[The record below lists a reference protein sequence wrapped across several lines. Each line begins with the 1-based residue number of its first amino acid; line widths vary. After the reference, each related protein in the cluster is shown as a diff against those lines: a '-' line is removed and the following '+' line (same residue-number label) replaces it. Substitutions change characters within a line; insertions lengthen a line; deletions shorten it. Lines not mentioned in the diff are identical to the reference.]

1 MGLKVISVAALSA
14 VLAGCSPSV
23 CEDQSMINMILAG
36 ASSINYNNV
45 QGYSKIDG
53 IDANVIDIDEVKSE
67 PGRIVCT
74 ARFEASGDLAKL
86 ATVFE
91 RVGKD
96 AGTDWLSEQGLA
108 ELNAMGT
115 AFENVDELITADA
128 VAKER
133 VEAEMKPKTLTAS
146 SAITYALNPNEGS
159 PAFIGWQHTSPD
171 DNFLVNYS
179 RVATKMMNEAIAN
192 ELKVQGYESLEQ
204 KRKIEGEVR
213 GKSSQFDSL
222 SQAITRDSD
231 KVAELSKKQAEL
243 EKSLAALE
251 QEKSTLEPKVK
262 PVIDAAKGKVIVADN
277 PEFSS
282 NGAYWAKSDMLSVK
296 ELSLRG
302 SVTNNTDKYV
312 RRVRYE
318 GWIMASGASGPTP
331 LAFNAY
337 TSGNIAPGKSGKIYA
352 AAVTGDSIFKSRGI
366 LVSAAIVDSPRVGG
380 WLRVVEYDTDIER
393 NIRTTPVRED
403 VVRYLT
409 IDADLSATTNQIRE
423 ATTQLASLTESV
435 EVARRQQEALRE
447 ELAVATK
454 SLPKSSALY
463 QKFAGA
469 QVKAG
474 L

>member
-1 MGLKVISVAALSA
+1 
-14 VLAGCSPSV
+14 
-23 CEDQSMINMILAG
+23 MINMILAG
-36 ASSINYNNV
+36 ASSINYDNV

-53 IDANVIDIDEVKSE
+53 LDANVIDIDEVKSE
-67 PGRIVCT
+67 PGRVVCS
-74 ARFEASGDLAKL
+74 ARFEASGDLGNL
-86 ATVFE
+86 AIVFE

-108 ELNAMGT
+108 DLNAMGT
-115 AFENVDELITADA
+115 AYESVDELIKGDA

-133 VEAEMKPKTLTAS
+133 VEAEMKPKTITAS
-146 SAITYALNPNEGS
+146 SAITYAVNPNDGS
-159 PAFIGWQHTSPD
+159 PAFIGWQHSSSD

-179 RVATKMMNEAIAN
+179 RAAAKMMNEAVAN

-222 SQAITRDSD
+222 SQSITRDSD

-243 EKSLAALE
+243 EKSLVALE

-262 PVIDAAKGKVIVADN
+262 PVIDAAKSKVAVAN
-277 PEFSS
+277 NSEFNFDGLYWDS
-282 NGAYWAKSDMLSVK
+282 NKTFNSKDLILKGTVK
-296 ELSLRG
+296 
-302 SVTNNTDKYV
+302 NNTGKYV
-312 RRVRYE
+312 KGIKLE
-318 GWIMASGASGPTP
+318 GWIMASGVDGPTK

-337 TSGNIAPGKSGKIYA
+337 IFDSVAPGKTGKIYGR
-352 AAVTGDSIFKSRGI
+352 AVSSDSTFGHNL
-366 LVSAAIVDSPRVGG
+366 LVSAPIANSPRVGG
-380 WLRVVEYDTDIER
+380 WLRAVEYDTDTER
-393 NIRTTPVRED
+393 NVRTTPVGED

-423 ATTQLASLTESV
+423 ASTQLASLTESV
-435 EVARRQQEALRE
+435 EVAKRQQEALRE

>member
-36 ASSINYNNV
+36 ASSINYDNV

-53 IDANVIDIDEVKSE
+53 VEADVIDIDEVKSE
-67 PGRIVCT
+67 PGRVVCS
-74 ARFEASGDLAKL
+74 ARFEASGDLTKL
-86 ATVFE
+86 AYIFDK
-91 RVGKD
+91 VGTD

-115 AFENVDELITADA
+115 AFESVDELIKADA

-146 SAITYALNPNEGS
+146 SAITYAVNPNEGS

-171 DNFLVNYS
+171 DNFLVSYS
-179 RVATKMMNEAIAN
+179 RAAAKMMNEAVAN

-243 EKSLAALE
+243 EKSLTALE

-262 PVIDAAKGKVIVADN
+262 PVIDAAKSKVAVAN
-277 PEFSS
+277 NSEFTFDGLYWDS
-282 NGAYWAKSDMLSVK
+282 NKTFNSKDLILKGTVK
-296 ELSLRG
+296 
-302 SVTNNTDKYV
+302 NNTGKYV
-312 RRVRYE
+312 KGIKLE
-318 GWIMASGASGPTP
+318 GWIMASGVDGPTK

-337 TSGNIAPGKSGKIYA
+337 IFDSVAPGKTGKIYGR
-352 AAVTGDSIFKSRGI
+352 AVSSDSSFGHNL
-366 LVSAAIVDSPRVGG
+366 LVSAPIANSPRVGG
-380 WLRVVEYDTDIER
+380 WLRAVEYDTDTER
-393 NIRTTPVRED
+393 NIRTTPVGED

-423 ATTQLASLTESV
+423 ASTQLASLTESV
-435 EVARRQQEALRE
+435 EVAKRQQEALRE

>member
-36 ASSINYNNV
+36 ASSINYDNV

-53 IDANVIDIDEVKSE
+53 VEADVIDIDEVKSE
-67 PGRIVCT
+67 PGRVVCS
-74 ARFEASGDLAKL
+74 ARFEASGEMRKL
-86 ATVFE
+86 LRIFE
-91 RVGKD
+91 RVGND
-96 AGTDWLSEQGLA
+96 AGTDWLSAQGLA
-108 ELNAMGT
+108 QIKAFGTALVQADELENQDAGSKARIENELNT
-115 AFENVDELITADA
+115 Q
-128 VAKER
+128 
-133 VEAEMKPKTLTAS
+133 TLTAS
-146 SAITYALNPNEGS
+146 SAITYAVNPNDGS
-159 PAFIGWQHTSPD
+159 PAFIGWQHSSPE
-171 DNFLVNYS
+171 DNFLVNFARQS
-179 RVATKMMNEAIAN
+179 AMIVNEAIAN

-204 KRKIEGEVR
+204 KSKIEGEVR

-243 EKSLAALE
+243 EKSLVALE

-262 PVIDAAKGKVIVADN
+262 PVIDAAKSKVAVAN
-277 PEFSS
+277 NSEFTFDGLYWDS
-282 NGAYWAKSDMLSVK
+282 NKTFNSKDLILKGTVK
-296 ELSLRG
+296 
-302 SVTNNTDKYV
+302 NNTGKYV
-312 RRVRYE
+312 KGIKLE
-318 GWIMASGASGPTP
+318 GWIMASGVDGPTK

-337 TSGNIAPGKSGKIYA
+337 IFDSVAPGKTGKIYGR
-352 AAVTGDSIFKSRGI
+352 AVSSDSSFGHNL
-366 LVSAAIVDSPRVGG
+366 LVSAPIANSPRVGG
-380 WLRVVEYDTDIER
+380 WLRAVEYDTDTER
-393 NIRTTPVRED
+393 NVRTTPVGED

-409 IDADLSATTNQIRE
+409 IDADLSATASQIRE

-435 EVARRQQEALRE
+435 EVAKRQQEALRE

-463 QKFAGA
+463 QRFAGA

>member
-1 MGLKVISVAALSA
+1 
-14 VLAGCSPSV
+14 
-23 CEDQSMINMILAG
+23 MINMILAG
-36 ASSINYNNV
+36 ASSINYDNV

-53 IDANVIDIDEVKSE
+53 VDADVIDIDEVKSE
-67 PGRIVCT
+67 PGRVVCT
-74 ARFEASGDLAKL
+74 ARFEARGDLGKL
-86 ATVFE
+86 AYIFDKIGT
-91 RVGKD
+91 D
-96 AGTDWLSEQGLA
+96 AGNDWLSEQGLG
-108 ELNAMGT
+108 ELKAMG
-115 AFENVDELITADA
+115 AAIENVDELVKADA
-128 VAKER
+128 IAKER
-133 VEAEMKPKTLTAS
+133 LEAEMKPKTFTVS
-146 SAITYALNPNEGS
+146 SAITYAVNPNDGS

-179 RVATKMMNEAIAN
+179 RAAAKMMNEAVAN

-262 PVIDAAKGKVIVADN
+262 PVIDAAKSKVAVAN
-277 PEFSS
+277 NSEFTFDGLYWDSS
-282 NGAYWAKSDMLSVK
+282 KTFHIKDLILKGTVK
-296 ELSLRG
+296 
-302 SVTNNTDKYV
+302 NNTGKYV
-312 RRVRYE
+312 KGIKLE
-318 GWIMASGASGPTP
+318 GWIMASGVDGPTK

-337 TSGNIAPGKSGKIYA
+337 IFDSVAPGKTGKIYGR
-352 AAVTGDSIFKSRGI
+352 AVSSDSSFGHNL
-366 LVSAAIVDSPRVGG
+366 LVSAPIANSPRVGG
-380 WLRVVEYDTDIER
+380 WLRAVEYDTDTER
-393 NIRTTPVRED
+393 NIRTTPVGED

-423 ATTQLASLTESV
+423 ASTQLASLTESV
-435 EVARRQQEALRE
+435 EVAKRQQEALRE